1 MQAAISAACFISPLR
16 LVHLSVVVCGA
27 HLAALVYRAHLSVRQ
42 SLEEKG
48 LVRAGNF
55 SVRRWRKGYA
65 SG

>member
-1 MQAAISAACFISPLR
+1 MD
-16 LVHLSVVVCGA
+16 LSVVVYGAHLSVQIYRA
-27 HLAALVYRAHLSVRQ
+27 HLAALVYRAHLPVRQ

-48 LVRAGNF
+48 LVLAGNF